1 MVHMKRL
8 LLAAALIACSG
19 AALAQAWP
27 TKPIR
32 LIVPQGPAST
42 VDIVA
47 RTFGDELGKSLGQNI
62 IVDNKTGAGGT
73 IASAEAAH
81 AAPDGYTMLL
91 TAQGTMIFN
100 MALYTKPGYDP
111 LKDFVGAAVTSGV
124 SNILVV
130 NPDNPAKTV
139 ADLIAQAKAK
149 PGELTFSSGGTG
161 TSHHMSAVLF
171 ERDAGISMQ
180 HVPYRT
186 TPAGIMAAT
195 NGEVVMGFYNTPTVI
210 GQIKGGRLKAIAVTS
225 EQRSELLPDVPTMIE
240 QGVKG
245 YVVNTWMGFA
255 VPKGV
260 PQPIVAKLNAELI
273 RISQIPAVRE
283 KMKAQGIEMMP
294 PEPPSAVEKLIRD
307 DLALW
312 VPIIKASG
320 GSAE

>member
-1 MVHMKRL
+1 MVHLTRL
-8 LLAAALIACSG
+8 LLAVLLVVWSG
-19 AALAQAWP
+19 LAMAQAWP

-32 LIVPQGPAST
+32 LIVPLAPGAT
-42 VDIVA
+42 ADIVA
-47 RTFGDELGKSLGQNI
+47 RIFADELGKSLGQNI
-62 IVDNKTGAGGT
+62 VVDNKTGAGGA

-81 AAPDGYTMLL
+81 AAPDGYTILL
-91 TAQGTMIFN
+91 ISQGTAVFN
-100 MALYTKPGYDP
+100 MALYAKPGYDP
-111 LKDFVGAAVTSGV
+111 VKDFDGVAVTSGV

-139 ADLIAQAKAK
+139 ADVIAQAKAK

-161 TSHHMSAVLF
+161 TSHHMSGVLF
-171 ERDAGISMQ
+171 ERDAGVKMQ

-186 TPAGIMAAT
+186 TPAGIMAVA
-195 NGEVVMGFYNTPTVI
+195 NGEVVLAFYNTPTVI
-210 GQIKGGRLKAIAVTS
+210 GQIKGGKLKAIAVTS
-225 EQRSELLPDVPTMIE
+225 AQRSELLPEVPTMIE

-260 PQPIVAKLNAELI
+260 PQPIVTKLNAEFV
-273 RISQIPAVRE
+273 RISQLPAVRE
-283 KMKAQGIEMMP
+283 KMKAQGIDPMP
-294 PEPPSAVEKLIRD
+294 PATPAEVDKLIRG

-320 GSAE
+320 ASAE

>member
-1 MVHMKRL
+1 L
-8 LLAAALIACSG
+8 
-19 AALAQAWP
+19 
-27 TKPIR
+27 
-32 LIVPQGPAST
+32 
-42 VDIVA
+42 A
-47 RTFGDELGKSLGQNI
+47 RTYGDELGKSLGQNI
-62 IVDNKTGAGGT
+62 VVDNKTGAGGN
-73 IASAEAAH
+73 IASAEAAR

-91 TAQGTMIFN
+91 IAQATMVFN
-100 MALYTKPGYDP
+100 MALYAKPGYDS
-111 LKDFVGAAVTSGV
+111 LKDFDGVAVTNGV

-130 NPDNPAKTV
+130 NPGNPAKTV

-149 PGELTFSSGGTG
+149 PGELTYSSGGTG
-161 TSHHMSAVLF
+161 TSHHMSGVLL
-171 ERDAGISMQ
+171 ERDAGIRMQ

-186 TPAGIMAAT
+186 TPAGIMGVV
-195 NGEVVMGFYNTPTVI
+195 NGEVVLAFYNTPTVI

-245 YVVNTWMGFA
+245 YVVNTWMGVA

-273 RISQIPAVRE
+273 RISQIPAVRD
-283 KMKAQGIEMMP
+283 KLKAQGIDMMP
-294 PEPPSAVEKLIRD
+294 PAAPAGVEKLVRD

-320 GSAE
+320 ASAE

>member
-1 MVHMKRL
+1 MKRL
-8 LLAAALIACSG
+8 LLATALIACSG
-19 AALAQAWP
+19 AALARAWP

-139 ADLIAQAKAK
+139 ADLIAQAMAK

-186 TPAGIMAAT
+186 MPAGIMAVA

-225 EQRSELLPDVPTMIE
+225 EQRSELLPNVPTMIE

-260 PQPIVAKLNAELI
+260 PQPIVSKLNAELI

-283 KMKAQGIEMMP
+283 KMKAQGIDMMP
-294 PEPPSAVEKLIRD
+294 SEPPAAVEKLVRD

-312 VPIIKASG
+312 LPIIKASG
-320 GSAE
+320 ASAE

>member
-1 MVHMKRL
+1 MSFVKRL
-8 LLAAALIACSG
+8 LLTAALIAGSG
-19 AALAQAWP
+19 AALAQDWP

-42 VDIVA
+42 VDILA
-47 RTFGDELGKSLGQNI
+47 RTYGDELGKSLGQNI
-62 IVDNKTGAGGT
+62 VVDNKTGAGGN
-73 IASAEAAH
+73 IASAEAAR

-91 TAQGTMIFN
+91 IAQATMVFN
-100 MALYTKPGYDP
+100 MALYAKPGYDS
-111 LKDFVGAAVTSGV
+111 LKDFDGVAVTNGV

-130 NPDNPAKTV
+130 NPGNPAKTV

-149 PGELTFSSGGTG
+149 PGELTYSSGGTG
-161 TSHHMSAVLF
+161 TSHHMSGVLL
-171 ERDAGISMQ
+171 ERDVGIRMQ

-186 TPAGIMAAT
+186 TPAGIMGVV
-195 NGEVVMGFYNTPTVI
+195 NGEVVLGFYNTPTVI

-245 YVVNTWMGFA
+245 YVVNTWMGVA

-273 RISQIPAVRE
+273 RISQIPAVRD
-283 KMKAQGIEMMP
+283 KLKAQGIDMIP
-294 PEPPSAVEKLIRD
+294 PAAPAGVEKLVRD

-320 GSAE
+320 ASAE

>member
-1 MVHMKRL
+1 MSYVKRL
-8 LLAAALIACSG
+8 LLAAALIAGSVG
-19 AALAQAWP
+19 AMAQDWP

-47 RTFGDELGKSLGQNI
+47 RTFGDELRKSLGQNI
-62 IVDNKTGAGGT
+62 VVDNKTGAGGT

-91 TAQGTMIFN
+91 TAQGTMVFN
-100 MALYTKPGYDP
+100 MALYAKPGYDS
-111 LKDFVGAAVTSGV
+111 LKDFDGVAVTVGV
-124 SNILVV
+124 SNVLVV
-130 NPDNPAKTV
+130 NPDNPARTV

-161 TSHHMSAVLF
+161 TSHHMSGVLL
-171 ERDAGISMQ
+171 ERDAGIRMQ

-186 TPAGIMAAT
+186 TPAGILGVA
-195 NGEVVMGFYNTPTVI
+195 NGEVVLGFYNTPTVI
-210 GQIKGGRLKAIAVTS
+210 GQIKGGKLKAIAVTS

-240 QGVKG
+240 QGVTG

-260 PQPIVAKLNAELI
+260 PRPIVARLNAELI
-273 RISQIPAVRE
+273 RISRIPAIRD
-283 KMKAQGIEMMP
+283 KMTAQGIDMMP
-294 PEPPSAVEKLIRD
+294 PQPPSGVERLVRD

-320 GSAE
+320 ASAD

>member
-1 MVHMKRL
+1 MSFVKRL
-8 LLAAALIACSG
+8 LLTAALIAGSG
-19 AALAQAWP
+19 AALAQDWP

-42 VDIVA
+42 VDILA
-47 RTFGDELGKSLGQNI
+47 RTYGDELGKSLGQNI
-62 IVDNKTGAGGT
+62 VVDNKTGAGGN
-73 IASAEAAH
+73 IASAEAAR

-91 TAQGTMIFN
+91 IAQATMVFN
-100 MALYTKPGYDP
+100 MALYAKPGYDS
-111 LKDFVGAAVTSGV
+111 LKDFDGVAVTNGV

-130 NPDNPAKTV
+130 NPGNPAKTV

-149 PGELTFSSGGTG
+149 PGELTYSSGGTG
-161 TSHHMSAVLF
+161 TSHHMSGVLL
-171 ERDAGISMQ
+171 ERDVGIRMQ

-186 TPAGIMAAT
+186 TPAGIMGVV
-195 NGEVVMGFYNTPTVI
+195 NGEVVLGFYNTPTVI

-245 YVVNTWMGFA
+245 YVVNTWMGVA

-273 RISQIPAVRE
+273 RISQIPAVRD
-283 KMKAQGIEMMP
+283 KLKAQGIDMIP
-294 PEPPSAVEKLIRD
+294 PAAPAGVENWCATIWRCGCR
-307 DLALW
+307 
-312 VPIIKASG
+312 S
-320 GSAE
+320 